1 MHKRSYYLVNAI
13 TMYRL
18 VAAPVLLIFIY
29 YRQIELFK
37 WLLAV
42 SFFTDAIDGFLA
54 RRYKVNSSF
63 GARLDS
69 IADDFTIFVS
79 LVGIYVFKPEFLK
92 EHLTVIIVLL
102 VLLVIQNVLS
112 LIRYKKLSSFHTYSA
127 KLAAVFQGVF
137 LLLLFFMPQ
146 VPAIF
151 FYLAVVMTT
160 IDLLEEIFLVLV
172 LKEWKTDVRG
182 LYWILKQ
189 R

>member
-1 MHKRSYYLVNAI
+1 M
-13 TMYRL
+13 
-18 VAAPVLLIFIY
+18 
-29 YRQIELFK
+29 
-37 WLLAV
+37 
-42 SFFTDAIDGFLA
+42 DAL
-54 RRYKVNSSF
+54 S
-63 GARLDS
+63 
-69 IADDFTIFVS
+69 S
-79 LVGIYVFKPEFLK
+79 LVKKRVHWWVVWSLGFVGIV
-92 EHLTVIIVLL
+92 IVLL
-102 VLLVIQNVLS
+102 VLLVIQNVFS

-151 FYLAVVMTT
+151 FYLAVGMTA

-172 LKEWKTDVRG
+172 LKEWTTDVRG